1 MMDLITTSD
10 RTASAE
16 RCSAP
21 SFRFTETLTTVV
33 GFLAAA
39 RPFAVQEEAN
49 STFAVKTWTL
59 TGGSAP
65 PAPVPLR
72 LT

>member
-1 MMDLITTSD
+1 MMDHITASY
-10 RTASAE
+10 RTAPAE
-16 RCSAP
+16 RCFAP
-21 SFRFTETLTTVV
+21 SFRFTETLTALV
-33 GFLAAA
+33 GLLAAA
-39 RPFAVQEEAN
+39 SPFAAQDDAN

-59 TGGSAP
+59 IGGSAP

>member
-1 MMDLITTSD
+1 MMDHITTSY
-10 RTASAE
+10 RTVSAE

-21 SFRFTETLTTVV
+21 SFQFTETLTTLV

-39 RPFAVQEEAN
+39 FPFAAREEAN
-49 STFAVKTWTL
+49 STFTVKTWTL